1 MIFRLISSF
10 LSLELAYLFC
20 QKAKSWL
27 LITTIIFICSGTL
40 LGLFWAPP
48 DYQQGDAFRIIYVH
62 VPSAWMSLFVYLY
75 MVLAA
80 VVALVWKI
88 KVAEVGLRAAA
99 PIGMIFTFLALITGS
114 IWGKPM
120 WGTWWVWDARL
131 TSELILLFI
140 YLGIIGLVSA
150 IDDPRTGSRAGAVMT
165 LIGAINIPIIHYS
178 VEWWNTLHQGPTV
191 TKFDS
196 PSIELS
202 MLIPL
207 IIMASGF
214 LSYFLLVLS
223 YRIQY
228 EILRYERNANWI
240 RRIVQ

>member
-10 LSLELAYLFC
+10 LSLEFAYFFC
-20 QKAKSWL
+20 QKARNWL
-27 LITTIIFICSGTL
+27 LPITIILVCTGTF

-99 PIGMIFTFLALITGS
+99 PIGMVFTFLALLTGS

-207 IIMASGF
+207 LIMAMGF
-214 LSYFLLVLS
+214 MSYFLLVLS
-223 YRIQY
+223 
-228 EILRYERNANWI
+228 
-240 RRIVQ
+240 

>member
-1 MIFRLISSF
+1 
-10 LSLELAYLFC
+10 
-20 QKAKSWL
+20 
-27 LITTIIFICSGTL
+27 
-40 LGLFWAPP
+40 
-48 DYQQGDAFRIIYVH
+48 
-62 VPSAWMSLFVYLY
+62 MSLFVYLY

-99 PIGMIFTFLALITGS
+99 PIGMVFTFLALLTGS

-178 VEWWNTLHQGPTV
+178 VEWWNTLH
-191 TKFDS
+191 
-196 PSIELS
+196 LS
-202 MLIPL
+202 LIH
-207 IIMASGF
+207 I
-214 LSYFLLVLS
+214 
-223 YRIQY
+223 
-228 EILRYERNANWI
+228 
-240 RRIVQ
+240 